1 MKMIYK
7 FILYFIII
15 LNILYINI
23 YIIKMKDESSLINLD
38 FLILILIIIVV
49 ALFIVKY
56 FIPEL
61 SNKDKSL
68 QRKRYRSNIQSDS
81 ESIEDYG
88 NLSDDVIN
96 EITNSNYQLIS
107 NNDATKIINKSDQD
121 TLTELSNNYNNMN
134 NLPYLIDPK
143 NTGKGF
149 LNNKVK
155 LVENPNSPLLKLDT
169 KYKKE
174 INQKINKCPSPPKQL
189 YDGYNKYN
197 DLRKVNYANVT
208 AIGKNL
214 IVPYTSFPIAS

>member
-1 MKMIYK
+1 
-7 FILYFIII
+7 
-15 LNILYINI
+15 
-23 YIIKMKDESSLINLD
+23 MKDDSSLINLD

-49 ALFIVKY
+49 ILFIVKY
-56 FIPEL
+56 FMPEL
-61 SNKDKSL
+61 SKKNYSL
-68 QRKRYRSNIQSDS
+68 QRKRFRSDIQTDS
-81 ESIEDYG
+81 ESLEDYG
-88 NLSDDVIN
+88 NLPDNIID

-121 TLTELSNNYNNMN
+121 TLTVLTSKYSNMN
-134 NLPYLIDPK
+134 NLPYLVDPK

-169 KYKKE
+169 KYKKQ
-174 INQKINKCPSPPKQL
+174 INQKINECPSPPKQFF
-189 YDGYNKYN
+189 DGYNKYN

-214 IVPYTSFPIAS
+214 IVPYTSFPVAS

>member
-1 MKMIYK
+1 M
-7 FILYFIII
+7 
-15 LNILYINI
+15 N
-23 YIIKMKDESSLINLD
+23 DDSSLINLD

-49 ALFIVKY
+49 GLFIVKY

-61 SNKDKSL
+61 SNKKNSSL
-68 QRKRYRSNIQSDS
+68 QRKRYRTNIQTDS
-81 ESIEDYG
+81 ESVEDYG
-88 NLSDDVIN
+88 NLTDGIIN

-107 NNDATKIINKSDQD
+107 NNDATKIINKSDED
-121 TLTELSNNYNNMN
+121 TLTELSDNYNNMN
-134 NLPYLIDPK
+134 NLPYLVDPK

-169 KYKKE
+169 KYKRE
-174 INQKINKCPSPPKQL
+174 INQKINKCPSPPKQF

-214 IVPYTSFPIAS
+214 IVPYTSFPVAS

>member
-1 MKMIYK
+1 
-7 FILYFIII
+7 
-15 LNILYINI
+15 
-23 YIIKMKDESSLINLD
+23 MKDDSSLINLD

-49 ALFIVKY
+49 VLFIVKY

-61 SNKDKSL
+61 SNKNSCL
-68 QRKRYRSNIQSDS
+68 LRRKPRTNIES

-88 NLSDDVIN
+88 NLPDGIIN

-107 NNDATKIINKSDQD
+107 NSDATKIINKSDED
-121 TLTELSNNYNNMN
+121 TLTELSKNYNNMN
-134 NLPYLIDPK
+134 NLPYLVDPK

-174 INQKINKCPSPPKQL
+174 INQKINKCPSPPKQFF
-189 YDGYNKYN
+189 DGYNKYN

-214 IVPYTSFPIAS
+214 IVPYTSFPVAS

>member
-1 MKMIYK
+1 M
-7 FILYFIII
+7 
-15 LNILYINI
+15 N
-23 YIIKMKDESSLINLD
+23 DDSSLINLD

-49 ALFIVKY
+49 GLFIVKY

-61 SNKDKSL
+61 SNKNNSL
-68 QRKRYRSNIQSDS
+68 HRKRYRTNIQSDS
-81 ESIEDYG
+81 ESLENYG
-88 NLSDDVIN
+88 NLTDGIIN

-107 NNDATKIINKSDQD
+107 NNDATNIINKSDED
-121 TLTELSNNYNNMN
+121 TLTQLSDNYNNMN
-134 NLPYLIDPK
+134 NLPYLVDPK

-174 INQKINKCPSPPKQL
+174 INQKINICPSPPKQF

-197 DLRKVNYANVT
+197 NLRKVNYANVT

-214 IVPYTSFPIAS
+214 IVPYTSFPVAS

>member
-1 MKMIYK
+1 M
-7 FILYFIII
+7 
-15 LNILYINI
+15 N
-23 YIIKMKDESSLINLD
+23 DDSSLINLD

-49 ALFIVKY
+49 GLFIVKY

-61 SNKDKSL
+61 SNKNSSL
-68 QRKRYRSNIQSDS
+68 QRKRYRTNIQTDS
-81 ESIEDYG
+81 ESVEDYG
-88 NLSDDVIN
+88 NLTNGIIN

-107 NNDATKIINKSDQD
+107 NNNATKIINKSDED
-121 TLTELSNNYNNMN
+121 TLTELSDNYNNMN
-134 NLPYLIDPK
+134 NLPYLVDPK

-169 KYKKE
+169 KYKRE
-174 INQKINKCPSPPKQL
+174 INKKITKCPSPPKQF

-214 IVPYTSFPIAS
+214 IVPYTSFPVAS

>member
-1 MKMIYK
+1 
-7 FILYFIII
+7 
-15 LNILYINI
+15 
-23 YIIKMKDESSLINLD
+23 MKDDSLIINLD

-49 ALFIVKY
+49 GLFIGKY
-56 FIPEL
+56 LIQYLTNENNSL
-61 SNKDKSL
+61 LKKKSRVNSL
-68 QRKRYRSNIQSDS
+68 HSDS
-81 ESIEDYG
+81 ECLENYG
-88 NLSDDVIN
+88 NLPNGPIN
-96 EITNSNYQLIS
+96 EISNLNYQLIS
-107 NNDATKIINKSDQD
+107 NNNASNIINKSNDQIGASNNVD
-121 TLTELSNNYNNMN
+121 EDILTELSNNYNNMN
-134 NLPYLIDPK
+134 NLPYLVDPK

-174 INQKINKCPSPPKQL
+174 INQNINRCPSPPKQFF
-189 YDGYNKYN
+189 DGYNKYN